1 MKKIARNSFL
11 MLIITFVLLFF
22 MLRKDYKIIVAT
34 IMDANKLYLLA
45 AFVCYF
51 ISFFIDC
58 FSFYLIIKKYTH
70 KYSYFKTVKLNLMT
84 KFFNGITPLSS
95 GGQPLQI
102 YELYRNSVKLN
113 DATSIVVQF
122 FIIYQ
127 IAIVVFSTAAVII
140 NNIFHIFVKNLFIKK
155 LVVFGYIF
163 NVVILLVLFLVS
175 FSKNFNFRIINFFI
189 NFLSK
194 LKIVKNKEKTS
205 AKWRKKCDNF
215 YDSAAVLKKNPTT
228 LVFGTLLQ
236 ILQLLVLYLVPFF
249 IVKSIIDAPTL
260 NYLKSVV
267 TSTYVNLIGTYV
279 VIPGAAGGI
288 EYAFITLFSN
298 FVKKPFVLSS
308 TILWRF
314 VTYYFPVI
322 LGGIMFN
329 MKRKDID
336 LDELDK

>member
-1 MKKIARNSFL
+1 M
-11 MLIITFVLLFF
+11 
-22 MLRKDYKIIVAT
+22 
-34 IMDANKLYLLA
+34 
-45 AFVCYF
+45 
-51 ISFFIDC
+51 
-58 FSFYLIIKKYTH
+58 
-70 KYSYFKTVKLNLMT
+70 
-84 KFFNGITPLSS
+84 
-95 GGQPLQI
+95 
-102 YELYRNSVKLN
+102 
-113 DATSIVVQF
+113 
-122 FIIYQ
+122 
-127 IAIVVFSTAAVII
+127 
-140 NNIFHIFVKNLFIKK
+140 
-155 LVVFGYIF
+155 
-163 NVVILLVLFLVS
+163 
-175 FSKNFNFRIINFFI
+175 
-189 NFLSK
+189 
-194 LKIVKNKEKTS
+194 
-205 AKWRKKCDNF
+205 
-215 YDSAAVLKKNPTT
+215 
-228 LVFGTLLQ
+228 FGTLLQ